1 MVWLSEINITYVIMT
16 YACLSYCSEKQR
28 GYGVGKMDGKGANC
42 YGNQF
47 LETLF

>member
-1 MVWLSEINITYVIMT
+1 MT